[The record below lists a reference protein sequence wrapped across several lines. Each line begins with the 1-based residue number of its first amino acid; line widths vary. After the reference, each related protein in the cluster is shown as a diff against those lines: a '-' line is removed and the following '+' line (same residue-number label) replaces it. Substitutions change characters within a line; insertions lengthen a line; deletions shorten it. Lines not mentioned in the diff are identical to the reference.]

1 MLCGIRNI
9 RKVLNLADGKTLVP
23 SLTGINVA
31 RGPRLSNAL
40 SVLQLF
46 NTTITF
52 NNLRISSSKP
62 WMAIRDLSDGETILT
77 IPRSALLNTETAGK
91 FLDPSVIGSLS
102 NMPEWLNL
110 TALILA
116 EAQNTNSRWGPY
128 LSILPEKLD
137 SLVFWSHN
145 ELSEL
150 QASAVVHKIEKE
162 SSEKLFSEHIMPLGL
177 SNVNYYSCH
186 LIASIIMAYAFD
198 VPAMQSEDDNDGG
211 ENDTDML
218 VSDDEKEESTL
229 SMVPL
234 ADLFNADAEKCNVR
248 LFCDKEDLEMRTV
261 RPISSGEELFNDY
274 GALPQSDLL
283 RRYGYIT
290 ENYAQ
295 YNVVEIFSRT
305 LVSLFTNQST
315 SELPESL
322 SLNPMSEKDLNE
334 RIALAVREDV
344 FEESYDIYHSFTD
357 EPSIPEQLIA
367 LVYIILLKKRHF
379 MAIDSS
385 LETLPGRSK
394 LCTGLVGQV
403 LVVAF
408 KKRETEYA
416 TSLAMDEEI
425 LKSSSLS
432 RRMFMAVTVRLGEK
446 RILQE
451 AIQEASMF
459 CASNKRMINN
469 D

>member
-1 MLCGIRNI
+1 MEF
-9 RKVLNLADGKTLVP
+9 KKTLSFLEWLPKV
-23 SLTGINVA
+23 GIKMCQGIKIDEFLPD
-31 RGPRLSNAL
+31 RGRGI
-40 SVLQLF
+40 V
-46 NTTITF
+46 
-52 NNLRISSSKP
+52 
-62 WMAIRDLSDGETILT
+62 AIRDFSDGEIILT
-77 IPRSALLNTETAGK
+77 IPRSALLNSETAGK
-91 FLDPSVIGSLS
+91 LLDPSTIGSLS

-137 SLVFWSHN
+137 SLIFWSQD

-177 SNVNYYSCH
+177 SNVNYYLCH

-198 VPAMQSEDDNDGG
+198 VPAMQSEDDDDG

-234 ADLFNADAEKCNVR
+234 ADLFNADADKCNVR

-261 RPISSGEELFNDY
+261 RPILSGEELFNDY
-274 GALPQSDLL
+274 GALPQTDLL

-290 ENYAQ
+290 ENYAR

-305 LVSLFTNQST
+305 LISLFTNQSA

-322 SLNPMSEKDLNE
+322 SLNPMNEKYLNE
-334 RIALAVREDV
+334 RIALAVRENI
-344 FEESYDIYHSFTD
+344 FEESYDIYHSFID

-367 LVYIILLKKRHF
+367 LVYILLLQKRHF
-379 MAIDSS
+379 MAIESS

-425 LKSSSLS
+425 IKSSGLS
-432 RRMFMAVTVRLGEK
+432 RRMHMAVTVRLGEK

-451 AIQEASMF
+451 AIQEASTF

>member
-1 MLCGIRNI
+1 MEF
-9 RKVLNLADGKTLVP
+9 KKTLSFLEWLPKV
-23 SLTGINVA
+23 GIKMCQGIKIDEFLPD
-31 RGPRLSNAL
+31 RGRGIANSG
-40 SVLQLF
+40 SKF
-46 NTTITF
+46 WKSRTF
-52 NNLRISSSKP
+52 NLTDDILV
-62 WMAIRDLSDGETILT
+62 AIRDFSDGEIILT
-77 IPRSALLNTETAGK
+77 IPRSALLNSETAGK
-91 FLDPSVIGSLS
+91 LLDPSTIGSLS

-137 SLVFWSHN
+137 SLIFWSQD

-177 SNVNYYSCH
+177 SNVNYYLCH

-198 VPAMQSEDDNDGG
+198 VPAMQSEDDDDG

-234 ADLFNADAEKCNVR
+234 ADLFNADADKCNVR

-261 RPISSGEELFNDY
+261 RPILSGEELFNDY
-274 GALPQSDLL
+274 GALPQTDLL

-290 ENYAQ
+290 ENYAR

-305 LVSLFTNQST
+305 LISLFTNQSA

-322 SLNPMSEKDLNE
+322 SLNPMNEKYLNE
-334 RIALAVREDV
+334 RIALAVRENI
-344 FEESYDIYHSFTD
+344 FEESYDIYHSFID

-367 LVYIILLKKRHF
+367 LVYILLLQKRHF
-379 MAIDSS
+379 MAIESS

-425 LKSSSLS
+425 IKSSGLS
-432 RRMFMAVTVRLGEK
+432 RRMHMAVTVRLGEK

-451 AIQEASMF
+451 AIQEASTF

>member
-1 MLCGIRNI
+1 
-9 RKVLNLADGKTLVP
+9 
-23 SLTGINVA
+23 
-31 RGPRLSNAL
+31 
-40 SVLQLF
+40 
-46 NTTITF
+46 
-52 NNLRISSSKP
+52 
-62 WMAIRDLSDGETILT
+62 
-77 IPRSALLNTETAGK
+77 
-91 FLDPSVIGSLS
+91 
-102 NMPEWLNL
+102 MPEWLNL

-137 SLVFWSHN
+137 SLIFWSQD

-177 SNVNYYSCH
+177 SNVNYYLCH

-198 VPAMQSEDDNDGG
+198 VPAMQSEDDDDG

-234 ADLFNADAEKCNVR
+234 ADLFNADADKCNVR

-261 RPISSGEELFNDY
+261 RPILSGEELFNDY
-274 GALPQSDLL
+274 GALPQTDLL

-290 ENYAQ
+290 ENYAR

-305 LVSLFTNQST
+305 LISLFTNQSA

-322 SLNPMSEKDLNE
+322 SLNPMNEKYLNE
-334 RIALAVREDV
+334 RIALAVRENI
-344 FEESYDIYHSFTD
+344 FEESYDIYHSFID

-367 LVYIILLKKRHF
+367 LVYILLLQKRHF
-379 MAIDSS
+379 MAIESS

-425 LKSSSLS
+425 IKSSGLS
-432 RRMFMAVTVRLGEK
+432 RRMHMAVTVRLGEK

-451 AIQEASMF
+451 AIQEASTF